1 MLYRLDMPS
10 LSIVMPSM
18 NEEETIRICI
28 EKSQSIFKK
37 YSIEGEI
44 IVVDNSSD
52 RTAEIAASM
61 GAKVIGP
68 IKGYGNAYLK
78 GLAEAK
84 GDYIAI
90 ADADNTY
97 DLLELDKFLDPLI
110 AGEADFIMG
119 TRLKGNIKK
128 GAMPWLHQYIGNPFL
143 TAMLNFLFKTK
154 ISDAHCGM
162 RAFTKEALEKMD
174 LKTHG
179 MELASEMIIEAAKCG
194 LRIKEVPITYYS
206 RRAPSKLRSFHDGW
220 RHIRFMMLYRPL
232 PFLFLPGAVVFVLGI
247 LLTGSLL
254 LSGDAAEN
262 RLHSFILGCMLLVL
276 GVQILSTGGYMK
288 TYGLVRGTYP
298 KNKGNTAK
306 WLNYHSLEKELLAGS
321 LILIAGLLLGLKV
334 VYTWISSGYG
344 SLSEVKNAAI
354 SMVFAFIGLQMIFSA
369 IVLSVMLLEMD
380 TDW

>member
-1 MLYRLDMPS
+1 MPS

-28 EKSQSIFKK
+28 EKAQYIFKK
-37 YSIEGEI
+37 YGIEGEI
-44 IVVDNSSD
+44 IVADNSSD

-97 DLLELDKFLDPLI
+97 DLLELDRFLDPLI

-119 TRLKGNIKK
+119 TRLKGEIKE
-128 GAMPWLHQYIGNPFL
+128 GAMPWLHQYIGNPIL
-143 TAMLNFLFKTK
+143 TGMLNFLFKTK

-162 RAFTKEALEKMD
+162 RAFTKKALEKMD

-179 MELASEMIIEAAKCG
+179 MELASEMVIEAARCR

-206 RRAPSKLRSFHDGW
+206 RKAPSKLRSFQDGW
-220 RHIRFMMLYRPL
+220 RHVRFMMLYRPV
-232 PFLFLPGAVVFVLGI
+232 PFLYIPGAFVFILGLFI
-247 LLTGSLL
+247 TTSLL
-254 LSGDAAEN
+254 LTDNAAYN
-262 RLHSFILGCMLLVL
+262 RLHSFILGSMLLIIGGQTL
-276 GVQILSTGGYMK
+276 ATGGYMK
-288 TYGLVRGTYP
+288 TYGVIHGMYRDDKKSKKL
-298 KNKGNTAK
+298 
-306 WLNYHSLEKELLAGS
+306 LSYHSLEKELIGGS
-321 LILIAGLLLGLKV
+321 LILGAGFILGLKV
-334 VYTWISSGYG
+334 AYTWINTGYG
-344 SLSEVKNAAI
+344 SLEEVESAVI
-354 SMVFAFIGLQMIFSA
+354 SMVLAAIGLQMIFAS
-369 IVLSVMLLEMD
+369 IFLSVMLLEVD

>member
-1 MLYRLDMPS
+1 MLYKQDMPS
-10 LSIVMPSM
+10 LSVVMPSM

-28 EKSQSIFKK
+28 QKAQTIFKN
-37 YSIEGEI
+37 YGIEGEI
-44 IVVDNSSD
+44 IVADNSSD

-97 DLLELDKFLDPLI
+97 DLLELDKFLDPLM

-119 TRLKGNIKK
+119 TRLKGEIKK
-128 GAMPWLHQYIGNPFL
+128 GAMPWLHQYIGNPIL

-162 RAFTKEALEKMD
+162 RAFTKESLEKMN

-179 MELASEMIIEAAKCG
+179 MELASEMIIEAARCG

-206 RRAPSKLRSFHDGW
+206 RKAPSKLRSFQDGW
-220 RHIRFMMLYRPL
+220 RHVRFMMLYRPG
-232 PFLFLPGAVVFVLGI
+232 PFLYIPGAFVFVLGFLI
-247 LLTGSLL
+247 TASLL
-254 LSGDAAEN
+254 LTENAAYN
-262 RLHSFILGCMLLVL
+262 RLHSFILGSMLLII
-276 GVQILSTGGYMK
+276 GGQILATGGYMK
-288 TYGLVRGTYP
+288 TYGLIHGMYRDEKAG
-298 KNKGNTAK
+298 KK
-306 WLNYHSLEKELLAGS
+306 LLSYHSLERELLGGS
-321 LILIAGLLLGLKV
+321 LILALGLVIGLKV
-334 VYTWISSGYG
+334 AYTWVISGYG
-344 SLSEVKNAAI
+344 SLKEVESAVI
-354 SMVFAFIGLQMIFSA
+354 SMVLAAVGLQLIFSA
-369 IVLSVMLLEMD
+369 VFVSVMLLEVD

>member
-1 MLYRLDMPS
+1 MMYKLDMPS

-28 EKSQSIFKK
+28 QKAQSIFKK
-37 YSIEGEI
+37 YGIEGEI
-44 IVVDNSSD
+44 IVADNSSD
-52 RTAEIAASM
+52 KTAEIAASM

-97 DLLELDKFLDPLI
+97 DLLELDKFLDPLM
-110 AGEADFIMG
+110 AGDADFIMG
-119 TRLKGNIKK
+119 TRLKGEIKK
-128 GAMPWLHQYIGNPFL
+128 GAMPWLHQYIGNPIL
-143 TAMLNFLFKTK
+143 TGMLNFLFKTK

-162 RAFTKEALEKMD
+162 RAFTKEALEKMN

-206 RRAPSKLRSFHDGW
+206 RKAPSKLRSFQDGW
-220 RHIRFMMLYRPL
+220 RHVRFMMLYRPV
-232 PFLFLPGAVVFVLGI
+232 PFLYLPGGFVFILGFLI
-247 LLTGSLL
+247 TASLL
-254 LSGDAAEN
+254 FTESAAYN
-262 RLHSFILGCMLLVL
+262 RLHSFILGSMLLII
-276 GVQILSTGGYMK
+276 GGQILATGGYMK
-288 TYGLVRGTYP
+288 TYGLIHGMYRDNT
-298 KNKGNTAK
+298 KGK
-306 WLNYHSLEKELLAGS
+306 KLLSYHSLEKELLAGS
-321 LILIAGLLLGLKV
+321 LILVSGLVLGLKV
-334 VYTWISSGYG
+334 AYTWVSSGYG
-344 SLSEVKNAAI
+344 SLEEIESAVI
-354 SMVFAFIGLQMIFSA
+354 SMVLAAVGLQLIFSA
-369 IVLSVMLLEMD
+369 IFVSVMLLEVD

>member
-1 MLYRLDMPS
+1 MLYKLGMPS

-28 EKSQSIFKK
+28 EKAQSIFKK
-37 YSIEGEI
+37 YGLEGEI
-44 IVVDNSSD
+44 IIADNSSD
-52 RTAEIAASM
+52 RTAEIASSM

-97 DLLELDKFLDPLI
+97 DLLELDKFFDPLM

-119 TRLKGNIKK
+119 SRLKGDIKK

-162 RAFTKEALEKMD
+162 RAFTKEALEKMN

-179 MELASEMIIEAAKCG
+179 MELASEMVIEAAKCG
-194 LRIKEVPITYYS
+194 LRIKEIPITYYS
-206 RRAPSKLRSFHDGW
+206 RKAPSKLRSFQDGW

-232 PFLFLPGAVVFVLGI
+232 PFLLLPGALVFVLGALI
-247 LLTGSLL
+247 ICSLL
-254 LSGDAAEN
+254 LSGDEAQS
-262 RLHSFILGCMLLVL
+262 RLHSFILGCMLLII
-276 GVQILSTGGYMK
+276 GGQTLSTGVYMK
-288 TYGLVRGTYP
+288 MYSLVRGEP
-298 KNKGNTAK
+298 KSKDITSK

-321 LILIAGLLLGLKV
+321 LMLAVGLLLGLKV
-334 VYTWISSGYG
+334 IYTWISSGYG
-344 SLSEVKNAAI
+344 SLSEVKGAAI
-354 SMVFAFIGLQMIFSA
+354 SMVFSFIGLQMIFSA
-369 IVLSVMLLEMD
+369 IVLSVMLLEVD

>member
-1 MLYRLDMPS
+1 MPYKLDMPS

-37 YSIEGEI
+37 YGLEGEI

-52 RTAEIAASM
+52 KTAEIAASM

-97 DLLELDKFLDPLI
+97 DLLELDKFLDPLL

-119 TRLKGNIKK
+119 SRLKGNIKK

-162 RAFTKEALEKMD
+162 RAFTKEALEKMN
-174 LKTHG
+174 LRTHG
-179 MELASEMIIEAAKCG
+179 MELASEMVIEAAKCG

-206 RRAPSKLRSFHDGW
+206 RKTPSKLRSFQDGW

-232 PFLFLPGAVVFVLGI
+232 PFLLLPGAVVFVIGALI
-247 LLTGSLL
+247 ICSLL
-254 LSGDAAEN
+254 LSGDEAQS
-262 RLHSFILGCMLLVL
+262 RLHSFILGCMLLII
-276 GVQILSTGGYMK
+276 GGQTLSTGGYMK
-288 TYGLVRGTYP
+288 MYGLVRGGHTKG
-298 KNKGNTAK
+298 KNINAK

-321 LILIAGLLLGLKV
+321 LILLAGILLGLKV
-334 VYTWISSGYG
+334 IYTWISSGYG
-344 SLSEVKNAAI
+344 SLSEVRSAAI
-354 SMVFAFIGLQMIFSA
+354 SMVFAFIGLQMIYSA
-369 IVLSVMLLEMD
+369 IILSVMLLEVD

>member
-1 MLYRLDMPS
+1 MMYKLGMPS

-28 EKSQSIFKK
+28 QKAQHIFKK
-37 YSIEGEI
+37 YGIEGEI
-44 IVVDNSSD
+44 IVADNSSD

-78 GLAEAK
+78 GLAEAR

-97 DLLELDKFLDPLI
+97 DLLELDRFLDPLL

-119 TRLKGNIKK
+119 TRLKGEIKA
-128 GAMPWLHQYIGNPFL
+128 GAMPWLHQYIGNPIL
-143 TAMLNFLFKTK
+143 TGMLNFLFKTK

-162 RAFTKEALEKMD
+162 RAFTREALEKMN

-179 MELASEMIIEAAKCG
+179 MELASEMVIEAARCG

-206 RRAPSKLRSFHDGW
+206 RKAPSKLRSFQDGW
-220 RHIRFMMLYRPL
+220 RHVRFMMLYRPV
-232 PFLFLPGAVVFVLGI
+232 PFLYIPGACVFILGFLI
-247 LLTGSLL
+247 TASLL
-254 LSGDAAEN
+254 LTENAAYN
-262 RLHSFILGCMLLVL
+262 RLHSFILGSMLLII
-276 GVQILSTGGYMK
+276 GGQILATGGYMK
-288 TYGLVRGTYP
+288 TYGLLHGMYRDD
-298 KNKGNTAK
+298 KKSK
-306 WLNYHSLEKELLAGS
+306 KLLSYHSLEKELIGGS
-321 LILIAGLLLGLKV
+321 LLLVSSLVLGLKV
-334 VYTWISSGYG
+334 AYSWINTGYG
-344 SLSEVKNAAI
+344 SLEEVESAVI
-354 SMVFAFIGLQMIFSA
+354 SMVLAAIGLQLIFSA
-369 IVLSVMLLEMD
+369 VFLSVMLLEVD